1 MDIFESEMDS
11 DLAQI
16 AKTPRKRVELK
27 FEGDSLCLDSPVSR
41 DIQNFVTPALASASS
56 SRESV
61 TSETNLHDSNNNR
74 VSFLRLIESNSQ
86 LKTRSPL
93 KEKILCQDRYDII
106 NEALERVFDD
116 SSHPSEHKGIHG
128 WKEVVETSHSE
139 LLPSAVLPKDEA
151 VATSTLG
158 KRSNSKTV
166 SSTFF
171 NPSFTKT
178 ARYKVK
184 SFSSK
189 SQSVIAFEK
198 EESSAN
204 EDSDGSPVV
213 AAGFTRLFSPNHTQP
228 SATDSVRD
236 PARNISREGT
246 DTRFGA
252 TEFDASVSTESVDAP
267 SRSRRHSPDTYVSSD
282 ESVATASTSEVEE
295 EKSLGDAAT
304 VLEGLERFVKDFR
317 DLRIK
322 RGYTQGQVSKL
333 LAAINPNISQS
344 TVSRFESLDLSFPNT
359 IFLKPFFEI
368 FKDKLE
374 KECRLKKAVM
384 DPKRGI
390 WHDNLDEID
399 LPPAKTKRY
408 KRALIS
414 SQMAKTL
421 RKCFAANP
429 RPSSEELQV
438 IAEHCNLE
446 LRVVQGWFGNHRRD
460 RKEIEKK

>member
-158 KRSNSKTV
+158 KRSNT
-166 SSTFF
+166 
-171 NPSFTKT
+171 
-178 ARYKVK
+178 
-184 SFSSK
+184 
-189 SQSVIAFEK
+189 FEK

>member
-158 KRSNSKTV
+158 KRSNT
-166 SSTFF
+166 
-171 NPSFTKT
+171 
-178 ARYKVK
+178 
-184 SFSSK
+184 
-189 SQSVIAFEK
+189 FEK

-414 SQMAKTL
+414 SQMAKVFSVFSRTDL
-421 RKCFAANP
+421 F
-429 RPSSEELQV
+429 
-438 IAEHCNLE
+438 
-446 LRVVQGWFGNHRRD
+446 
-460 RKEIEKK
+460 